1 MITFILPRY
10 VGYGGAPVSQQA
22 SGKIISAFQHLVI
35 RGIINMGDEIHLA
48 SGVENKY

>member
-1 MITFILPRY
+1 M
-10 VGYGGAPVSQQA
+10 SQQA
-22 SGKIISAFQHLVI
+22 SGKIISAFKHLVI